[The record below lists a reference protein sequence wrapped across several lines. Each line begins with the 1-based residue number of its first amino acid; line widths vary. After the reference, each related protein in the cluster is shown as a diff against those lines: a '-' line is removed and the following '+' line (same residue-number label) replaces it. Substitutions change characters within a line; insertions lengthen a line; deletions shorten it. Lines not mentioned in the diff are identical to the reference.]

1 MNFTKGRM
9 YRVTETAGALVIHE
23 PNQKVR
29 DLTAKSLIIAD
40 AGACLTYLD
49 RYFFEREKGTDR
61 REAHEKAL
69 ATAQITVIRPQPDN
83 TEPKP
88 EKAS

>member
-1 MNFTKGRM
+1 MNFSKGRM

-29 DLTAKSLIIAD
+29 DLTARALIIAD

-69 ATAQITVIRPQPDN
+69 ASAQITVIRPQPDIA
-83 TEPKP
+83 PKTP
-88 EKAS
+88 S